1 MRRNL
6 EESILYHLPFEAS
19 EEQAYLVKK
28 ISRFCMPN
36 TSDEIF
42 TLRGFAGTGKTSLL
56 GALAQSLYHLKRPF
70 FLLAPTGRAAK
81 VLQGKTKSPTSTIHK
96 HIYQSK
102 VDANGFTSFL
112 PKANSKE
119 GALYIVDESSM
130 IPHVVNTSEAHQNQS
145 VLEDLIQF
153 VFQKPN
159 NKLIL
164 VGDTAQ
170 LPPVGMTMSMALNA
184 KDLQQNFWRNTDS
197 FTLKE
202 VKRQKEQST
211 VLWNAT
217 LLREFMTEEE
227 DFSTTFPKLKTN
239 QTDFFRQEDRFE
251 LEYALEQSMDKQGL
265 DETVIICR
273 SNKRANQYN
282 QRIRQHFFGREE
294 GIERGDLIMIVKNN
308 YFWLE
313 QTSDAGFLANGEL
326 ATVEKIYRFIDLY
339 GFRFVELELAL
350 VDYPN
355 MESFRT
361 IAFVDTLTVDGAGL
375 TYADSQKLYAE
386 LQAEFAH
393 LKSKSARYKNIK

>member
-1 MRRNL
+1 
-6 EESILYHLPFEAS
+6 
-19 EEQAYLVKK
+19 
-28 ISRFCMPN
+28 
-36 TSDEIF
+36 
-42 TLRGFAGTGKTSLL
+42 
-56 GALAQSLYHLKRPF
+56 
-70 FLLAPTGRAAK
+70 
-81 VLQGKTKSPTSTIHK
+81 
-96 HIYQSK
+96 
-102 VDANGFTSFL
+102 
-112 PKANSKE
+112 
-119 GALYIVDESSM
+119 
-130 IPHVVNTSEAHQNQS
+130 

-393 LKSKSARYKNIK
+393 LKSKSARYKNIKKNPYFNALQIKFAYAITCHKAQGGQWKNVFIEQPFWDLQHIDKEDYRWFYTALTRASEHVHLIGFNSTFFE